1 MLGSDSPVPCPKIAR
16 ESLDVHQDATKP
28 VVLLRLRGLCALIVV
43 LCSSTFGMA
52 RGGVGQRDNRPG
64 GHGDVPQAHVAPQ
77 TLTLPV
83 VEGKNIRFTR
93 LSTEDGLSQTKVS
106 QIVQDDQGF
115 MWLGSQYGL
124 NRYDGYKFKVFKHE
138 AGRANSLSGVYIT
151 ALFKD
156 RSGSLWVGCDEFLDK
171 FDPVTETFAH
181 YLIDTR
187 DIQGGTVPVTH
198 ISQDHTGILWLATS
212 RGLFRFDPSSGR
224 TVRYRHD
231 PKNRFSLSSDA
242 IKSTGED
249 RSGTF
254 WAATSEGL
262 DAFDRDTGKVTLH
275 VPLHES
281 GEMSFHEDRF
291 GVFWIIHVSGDGLA
305 VFDRKTNTLSQYSFR
320 LEHASKTA
328 PNGVMTMLED
338 RNGTMWFGTIAGGL
352 LKFDRRGQRLIRYH
366 NVPADL
372 ESLGEDSLLAMDEDR
387 EGNIWASL
395 GGLGVTHFASEPLPF
410 KRFRRDF
417 GDPDELGEPFVGG
430 IYEDR
435 RRILWIGTH
444 ERLSRIDRD
453 SGKNTSYEVTG
464 PGEAS
469 DVITINED
477 RAGNLWVGTFNHGLY
492 RMDAKTGHFR
502 KFQHNPADPTSLSN
516 DIVPHLLVDHN
527 GTLWAA
533 TWDGLDRFDP
543 VTERFTTYKLDPDN
557 RDLYFLKLAEDRQGA
572 LWVGTHSSGIARFDP
587 ATGRF
592 TVYHHDPNR
601 PGTLSDNRVN
611 SVHFD
616 RSGTMW
622 VGTQDGLNEFDP
634 KTGQFTV
641 YGQRNGFHGT
651 AVGCILD
658 DDQGELWMSTNN
670 GVAGFDPQ
678 KKTVRNYS
686 TADGLPGPDLTGWGT
701 CFKSASGEMFFG
713 GFSGATAFFPDKLQ
727 DSSYVPPVV
736 LTDFQ
741 LFDQPVTVGAGSP
754 LSKSIGYTSLLTL
767 SHSQN
772 LFSLEFSALSYFNPA
787 TNRYR
792 YRLEG
797 LDTYWHEVG
806 SNQRIVT
813 YTSLP
818 AANYTFRVQG
828 ATSRGAWSEPP
839 LELPIRI
846 LPPWW
851 NTWWFRTMYAAIILL
866 VVWGIHGYRLRQ
878 FAQQY
883 NARLEERMRERARIA
898 RELHDT
904 LLQSIHGLMLRF
916 HYASE
921 SMAEDDPARP
931 MLKVALQRADVLIVE
946 GRNRVQLL
954 RGEANEEKTLSQMLA
969 QVALEL
975 ALEGRPAIHVTE
987 EGRLRPLRPAV
998 QEEFCGICR
1007 ESLVNSVH
1015 HAEASRID
1023 VEIIYERK
1031 FFKVRC
1037 RDNGKGIPN
1046 DVMQSVG
1053 RKGHWGLRGMNERA
1067 KSMGA
1072 QFQIWSTEGRGT
1084 EIEIR
1089 LRATA
1094 AYARRDTLER
1104 YLRRFRPEDV
1114 T

>member
-1 MLGSDSPVPCPKIAR
+1 MTNDVISV
-16 ESLDVHQDATKP
+16 VHQDAIEP
-28 VVLLRLRGLCALIVV
+28 AGPLRLRGLCALVLV
-43 LCSSTFGMA
+43 LCVTTPGMA
-52 RGGVGQRDNRPG
+52 RDLAGQHDDGPAD
-64 GHGDVPQAHVAPQ
+64 HGTVPQAHVAPQ
-77 TLTLPV
+77 TVNLPV
-83 VEGKNIRFTR
+83 VDGTNIRFTR

-106 QIVQDDQGF
+106 QIVQDDRGF

-124 NRYDGYKFKVFKHE
+124 NRYDGYKFRVFKHE
-138 AGRANSLSGVYIT
+138 AGRGNSLSGVFISS
-151 ALFKD
+151 LFRD
-156 RSGSLWVGCDEFLDK
+156 GAGSLWIGCNEFLDK
-171 FDPVTETFAH
+171 FDPLTETFTH

-198 ISQDHTGILWLATS
+198 ISQDHAGTLWLTTS

-224 TVRYRHD
+224 IIRYRHD
-231 PKNRFSLSSDA
+231 PNNPFSLSSDA

-254 WAATSEGL
+254 WVATSEGL

-305 VFDRKTNTLSQYSFR
+305 VFDRKMNMLTHYSFR
-320 LEHASKTA
+320 QRHASKTA

-338 RNGTMWFGTIAGGL
+338 RNGTMWFGSITGGL
-352 LKFDRRGQRLIRYH
+352 LKFDRQGRRLIRYH
-366 NVPADL
+366 HVPVNP
-372 ESLGEDSLLAMDEDR
+372 ESLAEDSLLATDEDR

-395 GGLGVTHFASEPLPF
+395 GGMGVTHFASEPLPF
-410 KRFRRDF
+410 KSFRRDF
-417 GDPDELGEPFVGG
+417 GDPNETGEPFVGG

-435 RRILWIGTH
+435 RGVLWIGTH
-444 ERLSRIDRD
+444 ERLSRVDRD
-453 SGKNTSYEVTG
+453 AGKNTSYEVTG
-464 PGEAS
+464 AGEPS
-469 DVITINED
+469 DVIAIDED
-477 RAGNLWVGTFNHGLY
+477 RAGKLWVGTFNLGLY
-492 RMDAKTGHFR
+492 RMDPKTGHFQ

-516 DIVPHLLVDHN
+516 NIVPHLLVDHT

-533 TWDGLDRFDP
+533 TWDGLDRFDAA
-543 VTERFTTYKLDPDN
+543 TERFTTYKLDPGN
-557 RDLYFLKLAEDRQGA
+557 RAPFLSTLAEDRQGA
-572 LWVGTHSSGIARFDP
+572 LWVGTHSSGIDRFDP
-587 ATGRF
+587 ATGHF
-592 TVYHHDPNR
+592 TVYHHDPDR
-601 PGTLSDNRVN
+601 PDTLSDNRIN

-622 VGTQDGLNEFDP
+622 VGTQDGLNKFNP
-634 KTGQFTV
+634 QTGQFTV
-641 YGQRNGFHGT
+641 YGQRDGFRGT

-658 DDQGELWMSTNN
+658 DDHGELWMSTNS
-670 GVAGFDPQ
+670 GVARFDPQ
-678 KKTVRNYS
+678 TKAVRNYS
-686 TADGLPGPDLTGWGT
+686 TADGLPGADLTGWGT
-701 CFKSASGEMFFG
+701 CFKSAAGEMFFG
-713 GFSGATAFFPDKLQ
+713 GFSGATAFFPDKLR

-741 LFDQPVTVGAGSP
+741 LFDQPVTVGAGTP
-754 LSKSIGYTSLLTL
+754 LHKSIAYTSILTL
-767 SHSQN
+767 SHSQS

-792 YRLEG
+792 YKLEG
-797 LDTYWHEVG
+797 LDPDWHEVG

-813 YTSLP
+813 YASLP
-818 AANYTFRVQG
+818 AGGYTFRVQG
-828 ATSRGAWSEPP
+828 ATSRGAWSEPA

-851 NTWWFRTMYAAIILL
+851 NTWWFRTIYAAIILL
-866 VVWGIHGYRLRQ
+866 VVWGVHRYRLHQ

-883 NARLEERMRERARIA
+883 NARLEGRMRERTRIA

-921 SMAEDDPARP
+921 SLAEDDPARP
-931 MLKVALQRADVLIVE
+931 MLKVALQRADTLIVE

-954 RGEANEEKTLSQMLA
+954 RGEADGEKNLSEMLA
-969 QVALEL
+969 QVAIEF
-975 ALEGRPAIHVTE
+975 APDGCPAIHVTE
-987 EGRLRPLRPAV
+987 EGRPRPLRPGV

-1007 ESLVNSVH
+1007 ESLVNSVR

-1023 VEIIYERK
+1023 VEIIYERR

-1037 RDNGKGIPN
+1037 RDNGKGIPQ

-1067 KSMGA
+1067 KSIGA
-1072 QFQIWSTEGRGT
+1072 HFQIWSTEGRGT
-1084 EIEIR
+1084 EIEIQ
-1089 LRATA
+1089 LRAAA
-1094 AYARRDTLER
+1094 AYIRRDILEH
-1104 YLRRFRPEDV
+1104 YLRRYRSEGSS
-1114 T
+1114 